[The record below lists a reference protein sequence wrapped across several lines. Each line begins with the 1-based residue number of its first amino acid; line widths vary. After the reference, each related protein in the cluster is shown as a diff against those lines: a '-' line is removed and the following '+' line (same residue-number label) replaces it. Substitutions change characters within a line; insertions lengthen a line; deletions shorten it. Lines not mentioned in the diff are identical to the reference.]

1 MQYRLIETGSS
12 KIEVLLEGEEG
23 PLVVMAPAASR
34 GGSDFDTLSL
44 TLAKAGWRT
53 AAVNPRYAGKS
64 EGPLDGLTLHDLAA
78 DMAGVIEALNGGPAA
93 VIGHAFGNR
102 VARCLATDRPE
113 LVRCL
118 VLLAAGGKFPPP
130 PEFHEAMTRLS
141 TEGITDDERRSS
153 LKTAFFASDSDPS
166 SWMTG
171 FWPKA
176 RMMRSSKPTPIEEW
190 WGGGDAPIMV
200 IQGLEDISA
209 LPANGRAL
217 KEEFGDRITL
227 IEIPNAAH
235 ALLPEQPDLIADHVI
250 AYLKEHHPVG

>member
-1 MQYRLIETGSS
+1 MQNRLIETESS
-12 KIEVLLEGEEG
+12 KIEVLLEGQEG
-23 PLVVMAPAASR
+23 PLVVMVPAGSR
-34 GGSDFDTLSL
+34 GGSDFNKLSL
-44 TLAKAGWRT
+44 ALAECGWRT

-64 EGPLDGLTLHDLAA
+64 EGPLDGLTLHDLAG
-78 DMAGVIEALNGGPAA
+78 DLAGVIDALDGRPAA

-102 VARCLATDRPE
+102 VARCLAADRPE

-130 PEFHEAMTRLS
+130 PELLEAMKRLS
-141 TEGITDDERRSS
+141 TEGITDDERKAA
-153 LKTAFFASDSDPS
+153 LKAAFFASDSDPS
-166 SWMTG
+166 PWMTG

-190 WGGGDAPIMV
+190 WSGGNAPIMV

-209 LPANGRAL
+209 LPDNGRAL
-217 KEEFGDRITL
+217 KEEFGERITL

-235 ALLPEQPDLIADHVI
+235 ALLSEQPVLISDKVI
-250 AYLKEHHPVG
+250 AYLKDHHPIG